1 MFPCQQAHTTDTI
14 DSTCITVEGH
24 NKEDLDRVQYLS
36 PGIQLNK
43 YKRDKLSHIHILQVR
58 FKYLKGRCHLN
69 IDRKVIEKIQSFRK
83 LVYLIDHRT
92 EKAKKK
98 NAF

>member
-1 MFPCQQAHTTDTI
+1 MFLCQQAHSTDTI
-14 DSTCITVEGH
+14 DSTCITVQGH

-43 YKRDKLSHIHILQVR
+43 YKRDKLSQIHILQVR

-69 IDRKVIEKIQSFRK
+69 IDRNVTEKFCVRK
-83 LVYLIDHRT
+83 LVYLIDQST
-92 EKAKKK
+92 EKVKKK